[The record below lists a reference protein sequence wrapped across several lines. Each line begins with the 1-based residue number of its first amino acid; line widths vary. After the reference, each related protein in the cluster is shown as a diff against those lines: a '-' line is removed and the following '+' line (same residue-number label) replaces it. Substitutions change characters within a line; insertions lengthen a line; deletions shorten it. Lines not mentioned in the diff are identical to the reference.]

1 MTHHD
6 VPTGANAP
14 ACAFEPTGLSLGAD
28 ASQPPGHP
36 GAWLFKARAL
46 DSHRPGPLTLFL
58 PGHFTTLIE
67 QASGMLLHP
76 DDLVGSH
83 TLMVTLTMDPVLGLT
98 VRVIGLDRGITLRTW
113 ARDDGAVRASLEA
126 DGSWDAQR
134 ALPVPRQLRRVIL
147 IEPDDGAPHPVG
159 TQLDRWAERGMLVV
173 HRERVAFEEPGAVDC
188 LRQAFERAKDMHD
201 WVAVDAVILTRG
213 SGFAFRFLSD
223 RDIVQMCCSLGVPVL
238 VQRGRLPT
246 LIDDA
251 GWRSFDS
258 GEALNDALAEI
269 LRTEVRQA
277 NLPRLEAIVEEL
289 TRDQAVPAA
298 DRQGLLSD

>member
-6 VPTGANAP
+6 APTGADAS

-46 DSHRPGPLTLFL
+46 DSHRAGSLTLFV

-113 ARDDGAVRASLEA
+113 AKDDAAVRAALEA
-126 DGSWDAQR
+126 DGSWNAQR

-147 IEPDDGAPHPVG
+147 IEPDDGEPHPVG

-173 HRERVAFEEPGAVDC
+173 HRERVSFEEPGAVAA
-188 LRQAFERAKDMHD
+188 LSQALERAKDMHD
-201 WVAVDAVILTRG
+201 WVTVDALILIRG
-213 SGFAFRFLSD
+213 SGFAFRVLSD
-223 RDIVQMCCSLGVPVL
+223 PDIVRMCCSLGVPVL

-246 LIDDA
+246 LIDGVA
-251 GWRSFDS
+251 WRSFDS

-269 LRTEVRQA
+269 LRTEVKEA
-277 NLPRLEAIVEEL
+277 NLPRFEAIVDEL
-289 TRDQAVPAA
+289 ARDQADPAT
-298 DRQGLLSD
+298 DPQGPLHD